1 MVFEKGNIIYRRN
14 AKMGIGLSTYDIDS
28 LLLELDWT
36 ELDKINQFFL

>member
-1 MVFEKGNIIYRRN
+1 
-14 AKMGIGLSTYDIDS
+14 MGIGLSTYDIDS